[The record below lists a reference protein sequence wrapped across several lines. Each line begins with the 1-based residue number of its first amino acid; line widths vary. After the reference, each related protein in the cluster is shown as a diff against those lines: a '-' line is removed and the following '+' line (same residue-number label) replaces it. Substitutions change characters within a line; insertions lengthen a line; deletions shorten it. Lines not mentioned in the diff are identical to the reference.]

1 MPSLNDVDKRGGFL
15 GSVTS
20 KKGTEF
26 CHTARM
32 FGRTIYRQTP
42 SKTDKHRQKP
52 TNTVNNRQ
60 EADKN
65 RQEQT
70 K

>member
-1 MPSLNDVDKRGGFL
+1 MLPPLVVQLKERKTMAYCMPSLNDVDKRGGFL

-32 FGRTIYRQTP
+32 FLSTTQINTIVT
-42 SKTDKHRQKP
+42 
-52 TNTVNNRQ
+52 
-60 EADKN
+60 KN
-65 RQEQT
+65 DILMA
-70 K
+70 